1 MPSHSTSPSQGGSP
15 APGPWAAPKQ
25 HWSRGPARLSEATG
39 HEAKWIVHEQRAGDC
54 GREGP
59 GGAAG
64 RSGSCRGR
72 TGPDA
77 GEPEGRAGRAS
88 GGLFRSE
95 SLRGL
100 AGYGADTAG
109 EESESAAARDSR
121 EPQQGAGTARRR
133 AVPPRARSGSGCR
146 SRSEGGSTGV
156 DRRAAHHESRT
167 LAPRGLARSGW
178 DCPPGPGPKAGRG
191 AGPQSEFSLSFPS
204 ETP

>member
-15 APGPWAAPKQ
+15 APGPWAAPEQ

-39 HEAKWIVHEQRAGDC
+39 HEAKWIVREQRAGDC

-59 GGAAG
+59 GGAAAAG
-64 RSGSCRGR
+64 GGRGR
-72 TGPDA
+72 TPGNPRVA
-77 GEPEGRAGRAS
+77 LEGRLGGFLGRSRFGDWRDTARTRRVRRVSQQPRGTRGSQGRA
-88 GGLFRSE
+88 
-95 SLRGL
+95 RGQDAR
-100 AGYGADTAG
+100 AG
-109 EESESAAARDSR
+109 
-121 EPQQGAGTARRR
+121 RRR

-167 LAPRGLARSGW
+167 LAPRGLARRGW

>member
-15 APGPWAAPKQ
+15 APGPWAAPEQ

-39 HEAKWIVHEQRAGDC
+39 HEAKWIVREQRAGDC

-59 GGAAG
+59 GGAAAAGGG
-64 RSGSCRGR
+64 RGGHRGSRGR
-72 TGPDA
+72 T
-77 GEPEGRAGRAS
+77 RRAS
-88 GGLFRSE
+88 GGLFRAE

-109 EESESAAARDSR
+109 EESESAARGTRGSQGRARGQDAR
-121 EPQQGAGTARRR
+121 AGRRR